1 MRNEMINGRP
11 VPYDLP
17 VDELE
22 VLLISGDMS
31 DFAVACEALSYQTG
45 DKAFALLKRFIT
57 DQDKYKRLYVLK
69 TIFRHPKAL
78 QLKSF
83 LEECLLSDDVLFARN
98 GLSVVG
104 QYGIE
109 VTEKSVLSAVLKY
122 LPDLHCTNLYALKIL
137 STSDENFLNLIRIFK
152 RSKACGQKEVIG
164 EILLEIYSHSHAE
177 ELYALFSKDNF
188 LKIRLLADKI
198 FGKISMDET

>member
-1 MRNEMINGRP
+1 MRTEMINGIP
-11 VPYDLP
+11 VPYDLS
-17 VDELE
+17 VNELE

-31 DFAVACEALSYQTG
+31 DFVVACEALSYRSDERAYQ
-45 DKAFALLKRFIT
+45 LLKKYIT

-69 TIFRHPKAL
+69 TIFRHPKAV

-83 LEECLLSDDVLFARN
+83 LEECLLSDDVLFVHN

-104 QYGIE
+104 QYEIE
-109 VTEKSVLSAVLKY
+109 VSEKAVLSAVLKH
-122 LPDLHCTNLYALKIL
+122 LSDLHCTNLYALKIL

-164 EILLEIYSHSHAE
+164 EILVEKYFHSHAE

-188 LKIRLLADKI
+188 LKIRLPADKI

>member
-17 VDELE
+17 VDEFE

-31 DFAVACEALSYQTG
+31 DFVVACEALSYQTG

-57 DQDKYKRLYVLK
+57 DQDKYKTLYVLK

-83 LEECLLSDDVLFARN
+83 LEECLLSDDVLFVHN

-104 QYGIE
+104 QYEIE
-109 VTEKSVLSAVLKY
+109 VSEKAVLSAVLKH
-122 LPDLHCTNLYALKIL
+122 LSDLHCTNLYALKIL
-137 STSDENFLNLIRIFK
+137 STSDENFLNLIRLFK

-164 EILLEIYSHSHAE
+164 EILLEIYLSQSRRRIICVI
-177 ELYALFSKDNF
+177 LKGQFSEN
-188 LKIRLLADKI
+188 KIT
-198 FGKISMDET
+198 G

>member
-31 DFAVACEALSYQTG
+31 DFVVACEALSYQTG

-83 LEECLLSDDVLFARN
+83 LEECLLSDDVLFVHN

-104 QYGIE
+104 QYEIE
-109 VTEKSVLSAVLKY
+109 VSEKAVLSAVLKY
-122 LPDLHCTNLYALKIL
+122 LSDLHCTNLYALKIL

-152 RSKACGQKEVIG
+152 RSKKCGHKEVLG
-164 EILLEIYSHSHAE
+164 EILLEKYYPSYAQ
-177 ELYALFSKDNF
+177 ELFALFSEDHF
-188 LKIRLLADKI
+188 SKIRSLAERIKN
-198 FGKISMDET
+198 EVL